1 MNRGLLMMSEGYAL
15 LAQGIKELAMG
26 EDVKPAKASK
36 ATVTEKTQET
46 APVQEK
52 VTIEAVRLVM
62 AEKSRDGKTQ
72 EVRKILNEFGVDKL
86 SAVPEEKLPDLLK
99 KVEVL

>member
-1 MNRGLLMMSEGYAL
+1 M
-15 LAQGIKELAMG
+15 
-26 EDVKPAKASK
+26 
-36 ATVTEKTQET
+36 
-46 APVQEK
+46 
-52 VTIEAVRLVM
+52 TIEAVRLVM